1 MLVLNRVIDII
12 LSCMNVPLLDKMLG
26 METYVSDF
34 NGIGGK
40 IKVFLDDFIVEEIS
54 FDGSIA
60 HISEDSRYFLGDRN
74 EYLWFILV
82 KRGIDSISAIR
93 IIARFLGKSYKI
105 FSFAGFKD
113 SRAFTAQFVCGRNIY
128 YEDLIRF
135 YDPFGRVFVRV
146 LGYRP
151 FKIIP
156 GMLYGNRFR
165 IIVRDIFLIDDI
177 DRFFSE
183 VKFFP
188 AYYGYQR
195 FGTIRPNTH
204 IIGKYILMGRFKD
217 AIYEL
222 IAHPYP
228 YEPENIKEIRRIIG
242 EKWDFKYGLRVM
254 PRKLSHEYVVL
265 KYLAKHNENYI
276 GAIRNLPF
284 SIRRLMVS
292 AYQSYIFNKVLSR
305 RILRNISI
313 IYPEIGD
320 IIGILDENG
329 SIRGIMNVNSMNI
342 MDCRRLIDE
351 GKAVLL
357 LRLLGYGSIIG
368 SGVQGEIER
377 EVLEEEGISLDIFK
391 SKSMPELSIKGG
403 YRATSF
409 TLENLSYRVDKNI
422 LFLSFILKKG
432 FYATIFLRELM
443 KPRNILSAGF

>member
-1 MLVLNRVIDII
+1 MLILNRVIGII

-26 METYVSDF
+26 METYTSNF
-34 NGIGGK
+34 SGIGGR

-60 HISEDSRYFLGDRN
+60 HVSEDSRYFLGDRDK
-74 EYLWFILV
+74 YLWFVLV

-93 IIARFLGKSYKI
+93 IVARFLGRSYKI

-113 SRAFTAQFVCGRNIY
+113 SRAFTAQFVCARNIF
-128 YEDLIRF
+128 YEDLIKF
-135 YDPFGRVFVRV
+135 YDPFGRVFVRI

-165 IIVRDIFLIDDI
+165 IIVRDIFKDDI

-204 IIGKYILMGRFKD
+204 IIGKYILMGKFKD
-217 AIYEL
+217 AVYEL

-228 YEPENIKEIRRIIG
+228 HESENIREIRRIIG
-242 EKWDFKYGLRVM
+242 ERWDFKYGLEIM
-254 PRKLSHEYVVL
+254 PRKLSHEYAVL
-265 KYLAKHNENYI
+265 KYLAKHGEDYI
-276 GAIRNLPF
+276 GAIRNLPY

-313 IYPEIGD
+313 VYPEVGD
-320 IIGILDENG
+320 IIGILDKNG
-329 SIRGIMNVNSMNI
+329 GIRGIINVNNINI
-342 MDCRRLIDE
+342 MDCKRLIDE
-351 GKAVLL
+351 GKAILL
-357 LRLLGYGSIIG
+357 LRLLGYSSIIG
-368 SGVQGEIER
+368 SGVQGEIEK

-391 SKSMPELSIKGG
+391 SKSMPELGIKGG
-403 YRATSF
+403 YRAASF
-409 TLENLSYRVDKNI
+409 TPENLSYRVDKNI

-432 FYATIFLRELM
+432 FYATVFLRELM
-443 KPRNILSAGF
+443 KPKNILSAGF